1 MPVTVKDIARK
12 AGVSHSTVSRA
23 LHGST
28 LIAPETIE
36 RIQQIAGEMGYSPS
50 AAARALK
57 TNRSQ
62 VLVNRRVARVLLDG
76 RGRSRVSL

>member
-1 MPVTVKDIARK
+1 MSVTVKDIARK

-36 RIQQIAGEMGYSPS
+36 RIQQIAMKWATPP
-50 AAARALK
+50 ARPPAL
-57 TNRSQ
+57 
-62 VLVNRRVARVLLDG
+62 
-76 RGRSRVSL
+76 